1 MDAVLRYRGRE
12 VSNAD
17 IVLIRELIAHHPEAS
32 RRSLSKKLCEAWDWR
47 QANGALRDMVCRGLM
62 LALHRG
68 GHINLPPVRLRAR
81 NPLVERRKPAPVVV
95 ATEPVDCELAEL
107 RPLEFRQ
114 VRRSS
119 QERLFN
125 GLIEQYHYLGYTQ
138 PVGEHLK
145 YLVLAKD
152 RPIACL
158 AWSSAPRHL
167 APRDRFIGWSP
178 EARRRNV
185 RGLAYN
191 SRFLILPWVRVPDLA
206 SHILGTMARVLSAEW
221 ERLYAHPIYYL
232 ESFIDPSRFRGTCY
246 RAANWLWLGRTTG
259 RGHNAPTKRATQPVK
274 EVLGYPLERRFRER
288 LSELGAAG

>member
-17 IVLIRELIAHHPEAS
+17 IVLIRELIARHPEAS

-62 LALHRG
+62 LALHRS

-145 YLVLAKD
+145 YLVLAKE